1 MTTKHNTLDKI
12 VWPVILGFIFIR
24 PFVCESAFV
33 NLNLIVVN
41 IFIIASSL
49 YLYSKDKDIKA
60 TVIDTAVI
68 VFLTAI
74 IISAIIATGRAN
86 NINELY
92 NYISLVTLFYVV
104 RAVTEEN
111 KKKVIF
117 TIIIS
122 AVFVSLYSLRAL
134 FIVSGF
140 TLKYLSNHN
149 ISYPFAEE
157 FIKRGRAF
165 SPFISPNILAGYLV
179 MIIIL
184 CCGII
189 TQRIKDKK
197 NDYMLIVSGLCAAL
211 SFAVLFFTKSIGGWL
226 VLTAC
231 VLIFLTSVKRLNRKY
246 IAVLFSVIMI
256 SSAVFIIR
264 NRGQEYFTKPAFSA
278 HKRIN
283 YWKQTAHIIA
293 LHPLGGTG
301 LGNFSLKES
310 RTSHNSYLQI
320 WAEMGISAIVVW
332 LIIVFLFI
340 RTGINNIYYNKRIYY
355 NAGILTAG
363 SAFIL
368 HNIIDFSFFT
378 AQSPF
383 LWWIVLALNAS
394 ITQINTEE
402 YTDKRQSVINQRPSV

>member
-33 NLNLIVVN
+33 NLNLIIVN

-104 RAVTEEN
+104 RAATEEN

-246 IAVLFSVIMI
+246 IVVLFSVIMI

-340 RTGINNIYYNKRIYY
+340 RTGINNISYNERIYY

-378 AQSPF
+378 AQSSF